1 MARQRKRRGRLVNG
15 IVLLDKPAGL
25 SSNHALQRVKRL
37 FDAAKAGH
45 TGSLDVPATGL
56 LPVCLGEATK
66 VSGFLLDA
74 DKTYLATGYLGVTTT
89 TGDASGDVLEE
100 RTVTDINEERLL
112 ATLDKFKGP
121 IEQVPPMF
129 SALKHNGERLYKL
142 AYQGIEVERKPR
154 PIEIYEL
161 SLQAYST
168 REFTIR
174 VRCSKGTYIR
184 SLVQDIGAEL
194 GCGAHT
200 TLLRRLQSGPFYE
213 EQMLG
218 LEQLQELAED
228 GMENLD
234 KCLLSMDQALAH
246 LPGIFLTKEQ
256 ARHLCLGQAV
266 QADGLPDTGLVR
278 IYEQEGPF
286 LGIGEARDDG
296 LVAPKRLIN
305 IE

>member
-1 MARQRKRRGRLVNG
+1 MASQRRRRGRLVNG

-25 SSNHALQRVKRL
+25 SSNQALQRVKRL

-100 RTVTDINEERLL
+100 KPVTGITESLLL
-112 ATLDKFKGP
+112 ATLDKFKGS

-129 SALKHNGERLYKL
+129 SALKHNGQRLYKL

-154 PIEIYEL
+154 PVEIYEL
-161 SLQAYST
+161 SLLAHSPQ
-168 REFTIR
+168 EFSIR
-174 VRCSKGTYIR
+174 VQCSKGTYIR

-200 TLLRRLQSGPFYE
+200 TLLRRLQSGPFNE

-218 LEQLQELAED
+218 LEQLQTLAAD

-234 KCLLSMDQALAH
+234 KCLLPMDEALTH
-246 LPGIFLTKEQ
+246 LPGIFLTTEQ
-256 ARHLCLGQAV
+256 ARYLCLGQAV
-266 QADGLPDTGLVR
+266 QVNGLADEGLVR
-278 IYEQEGPF
+278 IYEQEGHF
-286 LGIGEARDDG
+286 LGIGEARDNAR
-296 LVAPKRLIN
+296 VSPKRLIN